1 MIGLLGYLFIGL
13 FQEGLTR
20 SVKHALINLMKK
32 LLAIPSL
39 LPFFAFVPQVLAAP
53 CTNNDDVLCASVKQ
67 ANGTV
72 FAGTPIGNI
81 ITFLV
86 AFIVIVAVLAALFFI
101 VLGAF
106 QWITSGGDKTK
117 VDAARNHIIA
127 AIIGLV
133 VIALS
138 FVIINV
144 VIQALGLGSLTNL
157 RIPTL
162 KEISG
167 QQQ

>member
-1 MIGLLGYLFIGL
+1 
-13 FQEGLTR
+13 
-20 SVKHALINLMKK
+20 MKK
-32 LLAIPSL
+32 LLSIPAVASFL
-39 LPFFAFVPQVLAAP
+39 LFVPQAFAVGTP
-53 CTNNDDVLCASVKQ
+53 CTKDDVLCASVGQ
-67 ANGTV
+67 THGTIY
-72 FAGTPIGNI
+72 AGTPIGAI

-86 AFIVIVAVLAALFFI
+86 AFIIILAVLAALFFI

-106 QWITSGGDKTK
+106 QWITSGGDKAK

-144 VIQALGLGSLTNL
+144 VITALGLGTLTDL
-157 RIPTL
+157 HIPTL
-162 KEISG
+162 ENISG
-167 QQQ
+167 IKNP

>member
-1 MIGLLGYLFIGL
+1 MDNNVLNASINSNVNGIIAPN
-13 FQEGLTR
+13 T
-20 SVKHALINLMKK
+20 SVG
-32 LLAIPSL
+32 S
-39 LPFFAFVPQVLAAP
+39 
-53 CTNNDDVLCASVKQ
+53 
-67 ANGTV
+67 
-72 FAGTPIGNI
+72 I

-86 AFIVIVAVLAALFFI
+86 SFIIILAFLAALFYI

-106 QWITSGGDKTK
+106 QWITSGGDKAK

-127 AIIGLV
+127 AVIGLV

-144 VIQALGLGSLTNL
+144 VISALGLGSLTNL

-162 KEISG
+162 NNFK
-167 QQQ
+167 

>member
-1 MIGLLGYLFIGL
+1 M
-13 FQEGLTR
+13 TR
-20 SVKHALINLMKK
+20 IVKRAVINLMKK
-32 LLAIPSL
+32 LFAIPAL
-39 LPFFAFVPQVLAAP
+39 LPFFTLVPQAFAQ
-53 CTNNDDVLCASVKQ
+53 CTDLNNVLCASVKQ
-67 ANGTV
+67 ANGTI

-86 AFIVIVAVLAALFFI
+86 AFIVILAVLAALFFI
-101 VLGAF
+101 VIGAF

-127 AIIGLV
+127 AVIGLV

-144 VIQALGLGSLTNL
+144 VITALGLGTLTNL
-157 RIPTL
+157 KIPTL
-162 KEISG
+162 NEINRS
-167 QQQ
+167 